1 MRATRYVFK
10 FGLFLAMGSALAVAS
25 SWITEY
31 ASSGNPTGGTNN
43 IVESDQLKPVDRWP
57 MPIDLAWPASAP
69 GTTADSNPESI
80 ERGVPCDAFGR
91 PLAPN
96 PDTATRWSVSGGLE
110 LRWMAGYTQREAFY
124 LREIR
129 SGWPVRCMHRF
140 LASRSPMK
148 FSRSPVPAR
157 PASPLYGGLDL
168 LGNEKKL
175 EPRGTSRGPA
185 FFPLLPLWGGLAVN
199 TVFYGC
205 LIAAIA
211 WLAGWAVRANRRRR
225 GLCEACKY
233 PRGASPVCTECGRA
247 NGAVG
252 V

>member
-1 MRATRYVFK
+1 VFK
-10 FGLFLAMGSALAVAS
+10 FGLFLAVGSAFAVAS

-31 ASSGNPTGGTNN
+31 ASSGNPTGGTNS
-43 IVESDQLKPVDRWP
+43 IVESDQLKLVDRWP
-57 MPIDLAWPASAP
+57 MPVDLAWPASAP

-140 LASRSPMK
+140 LASRSPMT
-148 FSRSPVPAR
+148 FSRSPMPSR

-185 FFPLLPLWGGLAVN
+185 FFPLLPLWGGLAIN
-199 TVFYGC
+199 AAFYA
-205 LIAAIA
+205 LAA
-211 WLAGWAVRANRRRR
+211 WLVSAGFMSARRTLRRRR
-225 GLCEACKY
+225 GLCGWCGY
-233 PRGASPVCTECGRA
+233 PRNSSIVCTECGR
-247 NGAVG
+247 N
-252 V
+252 